1 MIGLMD
7 SMIIKDINKAAN
19 KVLNDMIS
27 HDFKQFNLKDK
38 ENIIINNSS
47 TLDVLNSQNIH
58 FDINLEIEDCIKVVM
73 INGVLD
79 NNLSD
84 QIPDGYCIEPIED
97 SKQKKISKIA
107 SFNKNPIIANNT
119 ANFKHGVYISSKG
132 ECEKPIYLINYLSS
146 QESEAIVFPR
156 IFIQCD
162 KNSSL
167 KIIEHTVSSSNSK
180 LFDNYVTEIN
190 CDENSNLE
198 YYILQTPGKDLLIS
212 GNTSI
217 DMHKASNAK
226 IISYTIG
233 GEFIK
238 NYISCN
244 LLEEYSELTLDGIF
258 LGKGKEYID
267 NDTAIFHN
275 APYSNSSEKYKGV
288 LKDKSQGS
296 FNGMVYVA
304 KKSHNINSNQYNN
317 NILLSKDAKINS
329 NPQLEIYCDD
339 VQCAHGSTI
348 GELDDDAILYLRSR
362 GIPLIESK
370 NILLNGFVNEVTDK
384 VSIPSLKSNLMNQ
397 INDWME

>member
-1 MIGLMD
+1 MD
-7 SMIIKDINKAAN
+7 SMAIKDINKAAN
-19 KVLNDMIS
+19 KALNDMIS
-27 HDFKQFNLKDK
+27 KNLKQFKLKDK
-38 ENIIINNSS
+38 EDIIINNSS
-47 TLDVLNSQNIH
+47 EFNDLNHQNIQL
-58 FDINLEIEDCIKVVM
+58 DINFEIEDCIKIVM

-79 NNLSD
+79 KNLSD
-84 QIPDGYCIEPIED
+84 QIPDYYYIESIEN
-97 SKQKKISKIA
+97 SKQKNLSKIA

-119 ANFKHGVYISSKG
+119 ANFKDGIYIESRE
-132 ECEKPIYLINYLSS
+132 ECEKPIYLINYLSNKD
-146 QESEAIVFPR
+146 SETIVYPR
-156 IFIQCD
+156 VFIQCN
-162 KNSSL
+162 KNSNA
-167 KIIEHTVSSSNSK
+167 KVIEHTVSSNNSK
-180 LFDNYVTEIN
+180 LFSNYVTEIN
-190 CDENSNLE
+190 CNENSNLE
-198 YYILQTPGKDLLIS
+198 YYILQTPGNNLYIS

-217 DMHKASNAK
+217 NMHKASNTK

-244 LLEEYSELTLDGIF
+244 LSEEYSDLILDGIF
-258 LGKGKEYID
+258 LGREKEYID
-267 NDTAIFHN
+267 NDTAIYHN
-275 APYSNSSEKYKGV
+275 APYSNSSEKYKGI

-348 GELDDDAILYLRSR
+348 GELDEDAILYLRSR
-362 GIPLIESK
+362 GISLDESK

-384 VSIPSLKSNLMNQ
+384 VSIPSLRANLINQ
-397 INDWME
+397 INDWMK